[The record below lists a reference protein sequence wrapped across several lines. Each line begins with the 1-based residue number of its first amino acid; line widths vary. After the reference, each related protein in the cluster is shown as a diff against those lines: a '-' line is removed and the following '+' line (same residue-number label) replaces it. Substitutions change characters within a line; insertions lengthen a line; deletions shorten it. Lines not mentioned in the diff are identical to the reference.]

1 MARAS
6 ISLALVAAVLAGPP
20 VTSGAN
26 PTSQG
31 PSLPSYGTYAW
42 PVAGPVIRPFELPS
56 GPFGPGHRGM
66 DIGVPVGTPIRA
78 SADGTV
84 AFAGKVAGEHH
95 VSVDHPDGVRTS
107 YSYLSSVA
115 VRRGDLVARGD
126 VVGFTGAGHAGVEPA
141 HLHFGARL
149 AGQYIDPMLLLER
162 RSLVG
167 LIHLAR
173 IEDGESSGDPTVHRR
188 ESMEGQ
194 VG

>member
-6 ISLALVAAVLAGPP
+6 ISLALLAAVLAGPP
-20 VTSGAN
+20 ATSGAD
-26 PTSQG
+26 PTPPG

-42 PVAGPVIRPFELPS
+42 PVAGPVIRPFEQPS

-66 DIGVPVGTPIRA
+66 DIGAPVGTTARA
-78 SADGTV
+78 SSDGIV

-115 VRRGDLVARGD
+115 VRRGDPVARGD
-126 VVGFTGAGHAGVEPA
+126 VVGLTAAGHAGVEPA
-141 HLHFGARL
+141 HLHFGARF

-167 LIHLAR
+167 LIRLAP
-173 IEDGESSGDPTVHRR
+173 IEDGQP
-188 ESMEGQ
+188 
-194 VG
+194 